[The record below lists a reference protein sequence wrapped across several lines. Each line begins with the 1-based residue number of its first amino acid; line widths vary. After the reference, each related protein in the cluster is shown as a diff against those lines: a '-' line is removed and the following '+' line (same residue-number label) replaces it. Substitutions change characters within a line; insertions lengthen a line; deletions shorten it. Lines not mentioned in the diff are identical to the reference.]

1 MFRGES
7 GIACRSLLVG
17 SVEEFVTP
25 ERSES
30 CEAVARDSV
39 RRIISCAGIADDG
52 LIQIPDL
59 IKTAVLNNGSRLV
72 ATNITVMPISAFFL
86 AMDFGPSTRN
96 HESAKRALRR
106 F

>member
-7 GIACRSLLVG
+7 GIACRCLLVG

-25 ERSES
+25 ERSEPR
-30 CEAVARDSV
+30 EAVARDSA

-59 IKTAVLNNGSRLV
+59 IKTGRSLNNGSRLV
-72 ATNITVMPISAFFL
+72 ADQHHGHADIGIFPHNGLWP
-86 AMDFGPSTRN
+86 
-96 HESAKRALRR
+96 
-106 F
+106 